1 MKREGFVRANLG
13 KLLIKIARYRHY
25 GKDARG
31 RNAYALNAT
40 DFSVLLCVANHLA
53 FNTPFSYV
61 TQAEIARETRGG
73 KSGVSE
79 SVKKLIGYGMIKR
92 RKKKDSKGKIK
103 EDKSCFV
110 VDPSL
115 FWRGDKAALYVAKNT
130 TWANLI
136 KKEIEKNGD
145 YDRLQRHSGGSSGE
159 CVVCGDGEGGSST

>member
-1 MKREGFVRANLG
+1 MKRERFVRANLG
-13 KLLIKIARYRHY
+13 ELLHILARYRHFRQ
-25 GKDARG
+25 DDMR
-31 RNAYALNAT
+31 RTLYAINAT
-40 DFSVLLCVANHLA
+40 DLNVLLCIANHLS
-53 FNTPFSYV
+53 FNTPFAFV
-61 TQAEIARETRGG
+61 KQATI
-73 KSGVSE
+73 VSE
-79 SVKKLIGYGMIKR
+79 IRACKTAVSDAIKKLLGYGIIRR

-159 CVVCGDGEGGSST
+159 CVVCGDGEGDSST